1 MSSSEPSRLNRVKG
15 HNLLIY
21 AAIMGIGGRM
31 GSKLFALA
39 HGDDDIKVVG
49 ATEAS
54 GSSLLGQDAGVV
66 SAVGGLGIKVTDDL
80 AEACKEADGIIDF
93 TVPVATLAHARY
105 AAEHNVA
112 MVIGTTGFSSDER
125 KQLEK
130 LADGFPCVLAPNM
143 SIGVNVMFNAAK
155 KLAQSLGDDYDVEIV
170 EAHHRNKV
178 DAPSGTAL
186 RLADV
191 VADALGRDIEEVGT
205 FSRHGAIGPRGD
217 KEIGIQTIRGGDI
230 VGEHTVMFI
239 GPGERIELTH
249 RAANR
254 DNFASGAIR
263 ALKWVVGRP
272 PGLYSMDDVLGL

>member
-1 MSSSEPSRLNRVKG
+1 MIN
-15 HNLLIY
+15 

-31 GSKLFALA
+31 GSKIFALA

-49 ATEAS
+49 ATEVS
-54 GSSLLGQDAGVV
+54 GSSLLGQDAGTV
-66 SAVGGLGIKVTDDL
+66 SAVGGIGVEITDDL
-80 AEACKEADGIIDF
+80 GEACAGPSGITGGIADGIIDF
-93 TVPVATLAHARY
+93 TVPVATLTHARY

-112 MVIGTTGFSSDER
+112 MVIGTTGFSPEQR

-186 RLADV
+186 KLAEV
-191 VADALGRDIEEVGT
+191 VANALGRDIEEVGT

-239 GPGERIELTH
+239 GTGERIELTH
-249 RAANR
+249 RAASR